1 MAQNGN
7 GNGKA
12 GIHSVAFKLVVSIG
26 LAFVAACAILLLIA
40 IRNAEGCMTEAY
52 KKYTMNVAQSAATA
66 VNVLCQQGTGDEDF
80 GVSEE
85 AAMIDLLRSDTEG
98 NKQLLNDYF
107 GPVLGDIE
115 LSGISGSYAYFVSA
129 DGMMVY
135 HSNAEKIGNSVENA
149 AVKAITSRL
158 SSGEKPSSIGDGSVV
173 YEYKGEDK
181 FAGYAFT
188 DGGNIV
194 VVTGDYDLV
203 MKPIRTM
210 RNRMIAASAGLLLTF
225 LIVFFVII
233 TLILKPID
241 TLIEII
247 NATASFNL
255 KHNPK
260 SGALLKRK
268 DEFGLISVAIGNMRA
283 RLREIVDDI
292 GSAAEEIDANVTE
305 LDETADVVNSM
316 CTDNSATTREM
327 AASMQECAVST
338 DRMNTDIANIR
349 NALHQIEMQTNDGFT
364 VSDEIMDRATQ
375 LNESTEKASD
385 TTGGIF
391 AQVKNKSD
399 KAIED
404 SKVVEKINELTGA
417 IMAISSQTSLLALN
431 ASIEAAR
438 AGEAGRG
445 FAVVATEIGSL
456 ADQTSRS
463 VGDINNIVGEVNAA
477 VSEMQSCLEEM
488 GDFLE
493 NTVLKNFDSF
503 RDVGF
508 RYRDDAD
515 VFRDCMSSIKNSVD
529 DLTETMV
536 RMVDSVGSISN
547 AVGESADGVND
558 IAGKTTDIVQGMSD
572 TGIKVG
578 QCREYVGKLREVI
591 GRFSLD

>member
-26 LAFVAACAILLLIA
+26 LAFIAACAILLLIA
-40 IRNAEGCMTEAY
+40 IRNAEGCMTETY
-52 KKYTMNVAQSAATA
+52 KKYTMNVAESAATA
-66 VNVLCQQGTGDEDF
+66 VNVLCSQGTGDESV
-80 GVSEE
+80 GIAGET
-85 AAMIDLLRSDTEG
+85 AMVELLRSDTEA
-98 NKQLLNDYF
+98 NRQLLYDYF

-115 LSGISGSYAYFVSA
+115 LTGIEGSYAYMVSA
-129 DGMMVY
+129 DGMTIY
-135 HSNAEKIGNSVENA
+135 HTNSERIGNPVENA
-149 AVKAITSRL
+149 AVKGLTARL
-158 SSGEKPSSIGDGSVV
+158 SAGEKPSSIGAGSVV
-173 YEYKGEDK
+173 YEYKGSDK

-225 LIVFFVII
+225 LIVFCVII

-247 NATASFNL
+247 NATAAFNL

-283 RLREIVDDI
+283 KLREIVDDI
-292 GSAAEEIDANVTE
+292 GGAAEEIDANVME
-305 LDETADVVNSM
+305 LNETADVVNSM
-316 CTDNSATTREM
+316 CTDNSATTQEM
-327 AASMQECAVST
+327 AASMQECAVSA

-364 VSDEIMDRATQ
+364 VSDEIMERATQ
-375 LNESTEKASD
+375 LNESTERASD

-391 AQVKNKSD
+391 AQVKNKSE

-463 VGDINNIVGEVNAA
+463 VGDINNIVAEVNAA

-503 RDVGF
+503 KDVGF

-515 VFRDCMSSIKNSVD
+515 VFKDCMSSIKNSVD
-529 DLTETMV
+529 ELTETMAS
-536 RMVDSVGSISN
+536 MAGSVASISG
-547 AVGESADGVND
+547 AVGESAEGVSD

-578 QCREYVGKLREVI
+578 QCREYVGRLREVI
-591 GRFSLD
+591 DRFELD

>member
-26 LAFVAACAILLLIA
+26 LAFIAACAILLLIA
-40 IRNAEGCMTEAY
+40 IRNAEGCMTETY
-52 KKYTMNVAQSAATA
+52 KKYTMNVAESAATA
-66 VNVLCQQGTGDEDF
+66 VNVLCSQGTGDESV
-80 GVSEE
+80 GIAGET
-85 AAMIDLLRSDTEG
+85 AMVELLRSDTEA
-98 NKQLLNDYF
+98 NRQLLYDYF

-115 LSGISGSYAYFVSA
+115 LTGIEGSYAYMVSA
-129 DGMMVY
+129 DGMTIY
-135 HSNAEKIGNSVENA
+135 HTNSERIGNPVENA
-149 AVKAITSRL
+149 AVKGLTARL
-158 SSGEKPSSIGDGSVV
+158 SAGEKPSSIGAGSVV
-173 YEYKGEDK
+173 YEYKGSDK

-247 NATASFNL
+247 NATAAFNL

-283 RLREIVDDI
+283 KLREIVDDI
-292 GSAAEEIDANVTE
+292 GGAAEEIDANVME
-305 LDETADVVNSM
+305 LNETADVVNSM
-316 CTDNSATTREM
+316 CTDNSATTQEM
-327 AASMQECAVST
+327 AGSMQECAVSA

-364 VSDEIMDRATQ
+364 VSDEIMERATQ
-375 LNESTEKASD
+375 LNESTERASD

-391 AQVKNKSD
+391 AQVKNKSE

-463 VGDINNIVGEVNAA
+463 VGDINNIVAEVNAA

-503 RDVGF
+503 KDVGF

-515 VFRDCMSSIKNSVD
+515 VFKDCMSSIKNSVD
-529 DLTETMV
+529 ELTETMAS
-536 RMVDSVGSISN
+536 MAGSVASISG
-547 AVGESADGVND
+547 AVGESAEGVSD

-578 QCREYVGKLREVI
+578 QCREYVGRLREVI
-591 GRFSLD
+591 DRFELD

>member
-26 LAFVAACAILLLIA
+26 LAFIVACAILLLIA
-40 IRNAEGCMTEAY
+40 IRNAEGCMTETY
-52 KKYTMNVAQSAATA
+52 KKYTMNVAESAATA
-66 VNVLCQQGTGDEDF
+66 VNVLCSQGTGDESV
-80 GVSEE
+80 GIAGET
-85 AAMIDLLRSDTEG
+85 AMVELLRSDTEA
-98 NKQLLNDYF
+98 NRQLLYDYF

-115 LSGISGSYAYFVSA
+115 LTGIEGSYAYMVSA
-129 DGMMVY
+129 DGMTIY
-135 HSNAEKIGNSVENA
+135 HTNSERIGNPVENA
-149 AVKAITSRL
+149 AVKGLTARL
-158 SSGEKPSSIGDGSVV
+158 SAGEKPSSIGAGSVV
-173 YEYKGEDK
+173 YEYKGSDK

-247 NATASFNL
+247 NATAAFNL

-283 RLREIVDDI
+283 KLREIVDDI
-292 GSAAEEIDANVTE
+292 GGAAEEIDANVME
-305 LDETADVVNSM
+305 LNETADVVNSM
-316 CTDNSATTREM
+316 CTDNSATTQEM
-327 AASMQECAVST
+327 AASMQECAVSA

-364 VSDEIMDRATQ
+364 VSDEIMERATQ
-375 LNESTEKASD
+375 LNESTERASD

-391 AQVKNKSD
+391 AQVKNKSE

-463 VGDINNIVGEVNAA
+463 VGDINNIVAEVNAA

-503 RDVGF
+503 KDVGF

-515 VFRDCMSSIKNSVD
+515 VFKDCMSSIKNSVD
-529 DLTETMV
+529 ELTETMAS
-536 RMVDSVGSISN
+536 MAGSVASISG
-547 AVGESADGVND
+547 AVGESAEGVSD

-578 QCREYVGKLREVI
+578 QCREYVGRLREVI
-591 GRFSLD
+591 DRFELD

>member
-1 MAQNGN
+1 MAQS
-7 GNGKA
+7 GNGKTRT
-12 GIHSVAFKLVVSIG
+12 GIHSIAFKLVVSIG
-26 LAFVAACAILLLIA
+26 LAFMIACSMLLVIA
-40 IRNAEGCMTEAY
+40 IRNAEGSMTGAY

-66 VNVLCQQGTGDEDF
+66 VNVLCRQGSADASSGIAE
-80 GVSEE
+80 EE
-85 AAMIDLLRSDTEG
+85 AMIALLEADADG
-98 NKQLLNDYF
+98 NRQILYDFYA
-107 GPVLGDIE
+107 PVLGDIE
-115 LSGISGSYAYFVSA
+115 LTGIDGSYAYMVSA
-129 DGMMVY
+129 DGTTLY
-135 HSNAEKIGNSVENA
+135 HPNGERIGNPVENA
-149 AVKAITSRL
+149 AVRGLTARL
-158 SSGEKPSSIGDGSVV
+158 ASGEKPSSIGAGSVI
-173 YEYKGEDK
+173 YEFKGSDK

-203 MKPIRTM
+203 MKPVITM
-210 RNRMIAASAGLLLTF
+210 RNRMIGASAGLLATF

-268 DEFGLISVAIGNMRA
+268 DEFGLISASVGNMRTK
-283 RLREIVDDI
+283 LREIVDDI
-292 GSAAEEIDANVTE
+292 GSAAEKIDANVVE

-316 CTDNSATTREM
+316 CTDNSATTEEM
-327 AASMQECAVST
+327 AASMQECANSA
-338 DRMNTDIANIR
+338 DNMNTDIANIR

-364 VSDEIMDRATQ
+364 VSDEIMERATQ
-375 LNESTEKASD
+375 LKDTTDRASD
-385 TTGGIF
+385 TTDGIY
-391 AQVKNKSD
+391 ADVKARSSR
-399 KAIED
+399 AIED
-404 SKVVEKINELTGA
+404 SRVVERIGELTDA

-445 FAVVATEIGSL
+445 FAVVATEIGNL

-463 VGDINNIVGEVNAA
+463 VGDINSIVAEVNAA
-477 VSEMQSCLEEM
+477 VTRMQACLEEM

-508 RYRDDAD
+508 RYQDDAD

-529 DLTETMV
+529 ELTGTMAS
-536 RMVDSVGSISN
+536 MAGSVASISG
-547 AVGESADGVND
+547 AVGESAEGVSD

-578 QCREYVGKLREVI
+578 QCREYVEKLREVI
-591 GRFSLD
+591 GQFVLD

>member
-203 MKPIRTM
+203 MKPIITM

-327 AASMQECAVST
+327 AASMQECAVSAA
-338 DRMNTDIANIR
+338 RMNTDIANIR

-591 GRFSLD
+591 SRFELD

>member
-40 IRNAEGCMTEAY
+40 IRNAEGCMTETY
-52 KKYTMNVAQSAATA
+52 KKYTMNVAESAATA
-66 VNVLCQQGTGDEDF
+66 VNVLCSQGTGDE
-80 GVSEE
+80 GIGIAGET
-85 AAMIDLLRSDTEG
+85 AMVELLRSDTEA
-98 NKQLLNDYF
+98 NRQLLYDYF

-115 LSGISGSYAYFVSA
+115 LTGIEGSYAYMVSA
-129 DGMMVY
+129 DGMTIY
-135 HSNAEKIGNSVENA
+135 HTNSERIGNPVENA
-149 AVKAITSRL
+149 AVKGLTARL
-158 SSGEKPSSIGDGSVV
+158 SAGEKPSSIGAGSVV
-173 YEYKGEDK
+173 YEYKGSDK

-210 RNRMIAASAGLLLTF
+210 RNKMIAASAGLLLTF

-247 NATASFNL
+247 NDTAAFNL

-260 SGALLKRK
+260 SGALLRRK

-283 RLREIVDDI
+283 RLREIVNNI

-327 AASMQECAVST
+327 AASMQECAVSA

-364 VSDEIMDRATQ
+364 VSDEIMERATQ

-385 TTGGIF
+385 STGGIF
-391 AQVKNKSD
+391 AQVKARSD
-399 KAIED
+399 KAIEN

-463 VGDINNIVGEVNAA
+463 VGDINNIVAEVNAA

-503 RDVGF
+503 KDVGF

-515 VFRDCMSSIKNSVD
+515 VFKDCMSSIKNSVD
-529 DLTETMV
+529 ELTETMV
-536 RMVDSVGSISN
+536 RMVSSVGSISN

-572 TGIKVG
+572 TEIKVS
-578 QCREYVGKLREVI
+578 QCREYVERLREVI
-591 GRFSLD
+591 GQFSLD

>member
-203 MKPIRTM
+203 MKPIITM

-327 AASMQECAVST
+327 AASMQECAVSA

-591 GRFSLD
+591 SRFELD

>member
-129 DGMMVY
+129 DGIMVY

-203 MKPIRTM
+203 MKPIITM

-316 CTDNSATTREM
+316 CTDNSATPREM
-327 AASMQECAVST
+327 AASMQECAVSA

-591 GRFSLD
+591 SRFELD

>member
-7 GNGKA
+7 EKTNA
-12 GIHSVAFKLVVSIG
+12 GIHSIAFKLVVSIG
-26 LAFVAACAILLLIA
+26 LAFIAACAILLTIA
-40 IRNAEGCMTEAY
+40 IRNSEGCMTEAY

-66 VNVLCQQGTGDEDF
+66 VDVLCREGTGDDAH
-80 GVSEE
+80 GVAVEE
-85 AAMIDLLRSDTEG
+85 EMISLLKADAEG
-98 NKQLLNDYF
+98 NRQTLYDFY

-115 LSGISGSYAYFVSA
+115 LTGIDGSYAYMVSA
-129 DGMMVY
+129 DGTTLY
-135 HSNAEKIGNSVENA
+135 HTSEERIGNPVENA
-149 AVKAITSRL
+149 AVKGLTARL
-158 SSGEKPSSIGDGSVV
+158 ASGEKPSSIGAGSVV
-173 YEYKGEDK
+173 YEFKGSDK

-203 MKPIRTM
+203 MKPVRTM
-210 RNRMIAASAGLLLTF
+210 RNKMIAASAGLLLTF

-233 TLILKPID
+233 TLILKPIG

-247 NATASFNL
+247 DATASFNL
-255 KHNPK
+255 RHNPK

-268 DEFGLISVAIGNMRA
+268 DEFGLISVSIGNMRA
-283 RLREIVDDI
+283 KLREIVDDI

-305 LDETADVVNSM
+305 LDETAEVVNSM
-316 CTDNSATTREM
+316 CTDNSATTQEM
-327 AASMQECAVST
+327 AASMQECANSA
-338 DRMNTDIANIR
+338 DHMNTDIANIR

-364 VSDEIMDRATQ
+364 VSDEIMERASKLRDT
-375 LNESTEKASD
+375 TDKASD
-385 TTGGIF
+385 TTDGIF
-391 AQVKNKSD
+391 ADVKARSA

-404 SKVVEKINELTGA
+404 SKVVERINELTGA

-445 FAVVATEIGSL
+445 FAVVATEIGNL

-463 VGDINNIVGEVNAA
+463 VGDINSIVAEVNVA
-477 VSEMQSCLEEM
+477 VSQMQACLEEM

-503 RDVGF
+503 KDVGF
-508 RYRDDAD
+508 RYQDDAD
-515 VFRDCMSSIKNSVD
+515 VFKDCMSSIKNSVD
-529 DLTETMV
+529 ELTETMAS
-536 RMVDSVGSISN
+536 MAGSVASISG
-547 AVGESADGVND
+547 AVGESAEGVSD

-572 TGIKVG
+572 TEIKVG

-591 GRFSLD
+591 SRFELD

>member
-26 LAFVAACAILLLIA
+26 LAFIAACAILLLIA
-40 IRNAEGCMTEAY
+40 IRNAEGCMTETY
-52 KKYTMNVAQSAATA
+52 KKYTMNVAESAATA
-66 VNVLCQQGTGDEDF
+66 VNVLCSQGTGDESV
-80 GVSEE
+80 GIAGETAIVE
-85 AAMIDLLRSDTEG
+85 LLRSDTEA
-98 NKQLLNDYF
+98 NRQLLYDYF

-115 LSGISGSYAYFVSA
+115 LTGIEGSYAYMVSA
-129 DGMMVY
+129 DGMTIY
-135 HSNAEKIGNSVENA
+135 HTNSERIGNPVENA
-149 AVKAITSRL
+149 AVKGLTARL
-158 SSGEKPSSIGDGSVV
+158 SAGEKPSSIGAGSVV
-173 YEYKGEDK
+173 YEYKGSDK

-188 DGGNIV
+188 NGGNIV

-203 MKPIRTM
+203 MKPVITM
-210 RNRMIAASAGLLLTF
+210 RNRMIGASAGLLVTF
-225 LIVFFVII
+225 LIVFFFII

-247 NATASFNL
+247 NATASLNL

-268 DEFGLISVAIGNMRA
+268 DEFGLIAASIGNMRA
-283 RLREIVDDI
+283 GLREIVDDI
-292 GSAAEEIDANVTE
+292 GSAAEEIDANVVE
-305 LDETADVVNSM
+305 LDQTAEVVNSM
-316 CTDNSATTREM
+316 CTDNSATTQEM
-327 AASMQECAVST
+327 AASMQECANSA
-338 DRMNTDIANIR
+338 DSMNVDIANIR

-364 VSDEIMDRATQ
+364 VSDEIMERATQ
-375 LNESTEKASD
+375 LRDTTDRASD
-385 TTGGIF
+385 TTDGIY
-391 AQVKNKSD
+391 ADVKARSAR
-399 KAIED
+399 AIED
-404 SKVVEKINELTGA
+404 SKVVERINELTGA

-445 FAVVATEIGSL
+445 FAVVATEIGNL

-463 VGDINNIVGEVNAA
+463 VGDINGIVSEVNVA
-477 VSEMQSCLEEM
+477 VTRMQACLEEM

-493 NTVLKNFDSF
+493 NTVFKNFDSF

-508 RYRDDAD
+508 KYQDDAD

-529 DLTETMV
+529 ELTETMAK
-536 RMVDSVGSISN
+536 MAGSVASISG
-547 AVGESADGVND
+547 AVGESAEGVSD

-578 QCREYVGKLREVI
+578 QCREYVGRLREVI
-591 GRFSLD
+591 DRFELD

>member
-7 GNGKA
+7 GNRKA

-26 LAFVAACAILLLIA
+26 LAFIAACAILLLIA

-66 VNVLCQQGTGDEDF
+66 VNVLCSQGTGEESV
-80 GVSEE
+80 GVAEE
-85 AAMIDLLRSDTEG
+85 TAMVELLRSDTEA
-98 NKQLLNDYF
+98 NRQLLYDYF

-115 LSGISGSYAYFVSA
+115 LTGIEGSYAYMVSA
-129 DGMMVY
+129 DGMTIY
-135 HSNAEKIGNSVENA
+135 HTNSERIGNPVENA
-149 AVKAITSRL
+149 AVKGLTARL
-158 SSGEKPSSIGDGSVV
+158 SAGEKPSSIGAGSVV
-173 YEYKGEDK
+173 YEYKGSDK

-247 NATASFNL
+247 NATAAFNL

-283 RLREIVDDI
+283 KLREIVDDI
-292 GSAAEEIDANVTE
+292 GGAAEEIDANVTE

-316 CTDNSATTREM
+316 CTDNSATTEEM
-327 AASMQECAVST
+327 AAAMQECAVSA
-338 DRMNTDIANIR
+338 DRMNTDIANIQ

-364 VSDEIMDRATQ
+364 VSDEIMERATQ

-385 TTGGIF
+385 STGGIF
-391 AQVKNKSD
+391 AQVKAKSD
-399 KAIED
+399 KAIEN

-463 VGDINNIVGEVNAA
+463 VGDINNIVAEVNAA

-515 VFRDCMSSIKNSVD
+515 VFKDCMSSIKNSVD
-529 DLTETMV
+529 ELTETMV
-536 RMVDSVGSISN
+536 RMVNSVGSISN

-572 TGIKVG
+572 TEIKVS

>member
-26 LAFVAACAILLLIA
+26 LAFIAACAILLLIA
-40 IRNAEGCMTEAY
+40 IRNAEGCMTETY
-52 KKYTMNVAQSAATA
+52 KKYTMNVAESAATA
-66 VNVLCQQGTGDEDF
+66 VNVLCSQGTGDESV
-80 GVSEE
+80 GIAGETAIVE
-85 AAMIDLLRSDTEG
+85 LLRSDTEA
-98 NKQLLNDYF
+98 NRQLLYDYF

-115 LSGISGSYAYFVSA
+115 LTGIEGSYAYMVSA
-129 DGMMVY
+129 DGMTIY
-135 HSNAEKIGNSVENA
+135 HTNSERIGNPVENA
-149 AVKAITSRL
+149 AVKGLTARL
-158 SSGEKPSSIGDGSVV
+158 SAGEKPSSIGAGSVV
-173 YEYKGEDK
+173 YEYKGSDK

-210 RNRMIAASAGLLLTF
+210 RNRMIGASAGLLVTF
-225 LIVFFVII
+225 LIVFFFII

-247 NATASFNL
+247 NATASLNL

-268 DEFGLISVAIGNMRA
+268 DEFGLIAASIGNMRA
-283 RLREIVDDI
+283 GLREIVDDI
-292 GSAAEEIDANVTE
+292 GSAAEEIDANVVE
-305 LDETADVVNSM
+305 LDQTAEVVNSM
-316 CTDNSATTREM
+316 CTDNSATTQEM
-327 AASMQECAVST
+327 AASMQECANSA
-338 DRMNTDIANIR
+338 DSMNVDIANIR

-364 VSDEIMDRATQ
+364 VSDEIMERATQ
-375 LNESTEKASD
+375 LRDTTDRASD
-385 TTGGIF
+385 TTDGIY
-391 AQVKNKSD
+391 ADVKARSAR
-399 KAIED
+399 AIED
-404 SKVVEKINELTGA
+404 SKVVERINELTGA

-445 FAVVATEIGSL
+445 FAVVATEIGNL

-463 VGDINNIVGEVNAA
+463 VGDINGIVSEVNVA
-477 VSEMQSCLEEM
+477 VTRMQACLEEM

-508 RYRDDAD
+508 KYQDDAD

-529 DLTETMV
+529 ELTETMAK
-536 RMVDSVGSISN
+536 MAGSVASISG
-547 AVGESADGVND
+547 AVGESAEGVSD

-578 QCREYVGKLREVI
+578 QCREYVGRLREVI
-591 GRFSLD
+591 DRFELD

>member
-26 LAFVAACAILLLIA
+26 LAFIAACAILLLIA
-40 IRNAEGCMTEAY
+40 IRNAEGCMTETY
-52 KKYTMNVAQSAATA
+52 KKYTMNVAESAATA
-66 VNVLCQQGTGDEDF
+66 VNVLCSQGTGDESV
-80 GVSEE
+80 GIAGETAIVE
-85 AAMIDLLRSDTEG
+85 LLRSDTEA
-98 NKQLLNDYF
+98 NRQLLYDYF

-115 LSGISGSYAYFVSA
+115 LTGIEGSYAYMVSA
-129 DGMMVY
+129 DGMTIY
-135 HSNAEKIGNSVENA
+135 HTNSERIGNPVENA
-149 AVKAITSRL
+149 AVKGLTARL
-158 SSGEKPSSIGDGSVV
+158 SAGEKPSSIGAGSVV
-173 YEYKGEDK
+173 YEYKGSDK

-188 DGGNIV
+188 NGGNIV

-203 MKPIRTM
+203 MKPVKTM
-210 RNRMIAASAGLLLTF
+210 RNKMIGASVGLLLTF
-225 LIVFFVII
+225 LIVFFAII
-233 TLILKPID
+233 TLILKPIG

-247 NATASFNL
+247 DATASFNL
-255 KHNPK
+255 RHNPK

-268 DEFGLISVAIGNMRA
+268 DEFGLISASIGNMRA
-283 RLREIVDDI
+283 KLREIVDDI

-305 LDETADVVNSM
+305 LDETAEVVNSM
-316 CTDNSATTREM
+316 CTDNSATTQEM
-327 AASMQECAVST
+327 AASMQECANSA
-338 DRMNTDIANIR
+338 DHMNTDIANIR

-364 VSDEIMDRATQ
+364 VSDEIMERATQ
-375 LNESTEKASD
+375 LRDSTDRASD

-391 AQVKNKSD
+391 ADVKARSA
-399 KAIED
+399 KAIEE
-404 SKVVEKINELTGA
+404 SKVVERINELTGA

-445 FAVVATEIGSL
+445 FAVVATEIGNL

-463 VGDINNIVGEVNAA
+463 VGDINGIVAEVNVA
-477 VSEMQSCLEEM
+477 VSQMQACLEEM

-503 RDVGF
+503 KDVGF
-508 RYRDDAD
+508 RYQDDAD
-515 VFRDCMSSIKNSVD
+515 VFKDCMSSIKNSVD
-529 DLTETMV
+529 ELTETMAS
-536 RMVDSVGSISN
+536 MAGSVASISG
-547 AVGESADGVND
+547 AVGESAEGVSD

-572 TGIKVG
+572 TEIKVG

-591 GRFSLD
+591 SRFELD

>member
-7 GNGKA
+7 GNKKA

-26 LAFVAACAILLLIA
+26 FAFIAACTILLVIA
-40 IRNAEGCMTEAY
+40 IRNAEGCMTETY
-52 KKYTMNVAQSAATA
+52 KKYTMNVAESAATA
-66 VNVLCQQGTGDEDF
+66 VDVLCRQGTGDEAF
-80 GVSEE
+80 GVAEE
-85 AAMIDLLRSDTEG
+85 TAMVELLRSDTEG
-98 NKQLLNDYF
+98 NKQLLYDYF

-115 LSGISGSYAYFVSA
+115 LAGIDGSYAYMVSA
-129 DGMMVY
+129 DGMTIY
-135 HSNAEKIGNSVENA
+135 HSSAERIGNPVENA
-149 AVKAITSRL
+149 AVKGLISRL
-158 SSGEKPSSIGDGSVV
+158 ASGEKPSSIGAGSVV
-173 YEYKGEDK
+173 YEYKGSNK

-203 MKPIRTM
+203 MKPVKTM
-210 RNRMIAASAGLLLTF
+210 RNKMIGASAGLLLTF

-247 NATASFNL
+247 NDTASFNL

-283 RLREIVDDI
+283 KLREIVDDI
-292 GSAAEEIDANVTE
+292 GKAAEEIDANVTE

-316 CTDNSATTREM
+316 CTDNSATTQEM
-327 AASMQECAVST
+327 AAAMQECASSA
-338 DRMNTDIANIR
+338 DHMNTDIANIQ

-391 AQVKNKSD
+391 ADVKAKSD
-399 KAIED
+399 KAIAD
-404 SKVVEKINELTGA
+404 SKAVEKINELTSA

-463 VGDINNIVGEVNAA
+463 VSDINGIVAEVNAA

-503 RDVGF
+503 KDVGF
-508 RYRDDAD
+508 RYQDDAD
-515 VFRDCMSSIKNSVD
+515 VFKDCMSSIKNSVD

-536 RMVDSVGSISN
+536 RMVESVGSISN

-558 IAGKTTDIVQGMSD
+558 IASKTTDIVQGMSD
-572 TGIKVG
+572 TEVKVG

-591 GRFSLD
+591 GRFSMD